1 MTWYIQGK
9 MMDKEIH
16 EECGVFGVH
25 KVDNSAH
32 CAYYGLHSL
41 QHRGQESA
49 GIASSNGMRI
59 QTYRTTVRY
68 RSFYERAHS
77 GIKRHQAI
85 GHIRYSNHHENIIEN
100 VQPIMVRSHQGDFA
114 IVTNGQIVNA
124 RELRYDLE
132 TRGSI
137 FQGTSD
143 AELISHLI
151 QRAEELFLIKLPRRV
166 SDWMVRFPWLL

>member
-1 MTWYIQGK
+1 

-59 QTYRTTVRY
+59 QTYKDHGLVTEVFT
-68 RSFYERAHS
+68 SERIQALS
-77 GIKRHQAI
+77 GIRQLGISVTAI
-85 GHIRYSNHHENIIEN
+85 TMKISLKC
-100 VQPIMVRSHQGDFA
+100 QPIMVRSHQGDFA

-151 QRAEELFLIKLPRRV
+151 QRAGTFLIKLPRRV